1 MKYTPE
7 VIHAVRL
14 KLCRCLTKGF
24 AYGLEL
30 GFMESVSTSQSKSI
44 TVNSNNQSSLT
55 GDGTDKAEQSER
67 ENLAFIPSAPNDYS
81 PSTDVNYSADSG
93 REEHMDLSHEE
104 NSLFDSAALPTTSRS
119 LRWCNEISSRA
130 RLVPTKNIDSF
141 DFDKEVREL
150 RGLYKLCGSTV
161 GLFRPTTTDRT
172 DSRIVDPAKKS
183 NEW

>member
-1 MKYTPE
+1 MKNTPE
-7 VIHAVRL
+7 TIYAVRL
-14 KLCRCLTKGF
+14 KIYRCPTKGF

-55 GDGTDKAEQSER
+55 GDGTDKAERYGKED
-67 ENLAFIPSAPNDYS
+67 LASSPSAPNDCS
-81 PSTDVNYSADSG
+81 LSADMNYSAENG
-93 REEHMDLSHEE
+93 QEEHMDRSHEE

>member
-30 GFMESVSTSQSKSI
+30 GFMESVSASQSKSI

>member
-30 GFMESVSTSQSKSI
+30 GFMESVSTSQSRSI

-55 GDGTDKAEQSER
+55 GDGTDKAERSGK

-81 PSTDVNYSADSG
+81 PSTDMNYSTDSG
-93 REEHMDLSHEE
+93 RGEHMDLSHEE